1 LNLPLPADLDR
12 LSGRARID
20 ALKPAL
26 HTAGVDGEVGWV
38 QHLPKESQLI
48 VPVTI
53 PGRLTTVRIDLSKRE
68 AAIEERN
75 TGWAD
80 ATVMLHKSPGPHLV
94 GMRMNWSYMR
104 FWFWFSDA
112 TVYLLLFIT
121 TSGLYLWWALKA
133 ERKLGWAL
141 LATGALC
148 FFTLVY
154 ALVH

>member
-1 LNLPLPADLDR
+1 
-12 LSGRARID
+12 
-20 ALKPAL
+20 
-26 HTAGVDGEVGWV
+26 
-38 QHLPKESQLI
+38 
-48 VPVTI
+48 
-53 PGRLTTVRIDLSKRE
+53 
-68 AAIEERN
+68 
-75 TGWAD
+75 
-80 ATVMLHKSPGPHLV
+80 
-94 GMRMNWSYMR
+94 MRMNWSYMR